1 MLVVMD
7 LHDAALKRLKAETR
21 PLLPLSKKMNVPYAT
36 LREIKVGLAKDPRHS
51 TVRKIA
57 AFYFNKK
64 AA

>member
-1 MLVVMD
+1 MD
-7 LHDAALKRLKAETR
+7 LHDLALKRLKAETR
-21 PLLPLSKKMNVPYAT
+21 PLLPLSKEMKVPYAT

-57 AFYFNKK
+57 AYYFKN